1 MIHAKRSRSSRK
13 YFRSLETSDH
23 REKDRDRW
31 LIVLLA
37 GPVRRVRAETHRL
50 QSELLSVCF
59 FSVSL
64 YRNNKNWKNFKSR
77 TRLPVLRFFFWQ
89 TSVSWTNIQYSS
101 RCENLQFLS
110 SAGVLNISPSNR
122 SLAKKKRR
130 AGNRVCELKFFHFL
144 FIKLY

>member
-110 SAGVLNISPSNR
+110 FAGVLNISPNNR
-122 SLAKKKRR
+122 SLAKKKTESWQP
-130 AGNRVCELKFFHFL
+130 CLW
-144 FIKLY
+144 IKILSFSFY